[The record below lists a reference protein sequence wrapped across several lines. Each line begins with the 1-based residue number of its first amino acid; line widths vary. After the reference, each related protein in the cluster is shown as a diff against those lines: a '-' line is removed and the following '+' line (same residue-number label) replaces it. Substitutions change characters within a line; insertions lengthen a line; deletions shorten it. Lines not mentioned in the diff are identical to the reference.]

1 MPALPLPTVVPAPA
15 VVRPPG
21 AYSALAL
28 LLAINLFNYLDRFIL
43 AAVEPNIRAAFFAP
57 GDPDAMAKTGS
68 LATAF
73 LVSYMIAAPVFGWFA
88 DRFSRWWLIGGA
100 VALWSFASGA
110 SGLAA
115 TFGALFLT
123 RIFVGIGEGGYGPA
137 APTLISDYF
146 SLEERGRKMSY
157 FYMAIPVGSALGYV
171 FGGSVAARFGWRWP
185 FYLVTIPGLLL
196 ALICF
201 FRRDPRKVV
210 APSQR
215 QASSRAIRGQH
226 FQILSFIAAI
236 IATYSPLFRIPSFVY
251 NTIAMTGMTFAI
263 GGVSFW
269 VPSYLH
275 EYRGLADLG
284 HVNTVFGAITVV
296 AGFAATLFGGW
307 LGDKLRPRFGGSY
320 FLVSGGGMLTAV
332 PCFLAMLYVP
342 FPAAWV
348 FVFLT
353 VFFLFFNTGPSN
365 TALANVSPPSIR
377 ASAFALNI
385 LCIHLLGDAFA
396 PPLIGW
402 VAGRTNFNTAFLLV
416 AAAMFVAG
424 VVWLLGAKH
433 LPRDTAAASV

>member
-1 MPALPLPTVVPAPA
+1 MPTPSAPPADSSPGA
-15 VVRPPG
+15 ARPPG
-21 AYSALAL
+21 AYFALGL
-28 LLAINLFNYLDRFIL
+28 LLSINLFNYLDRFVL
-43 AAVEPNIRAAFFAP
+43 AAVEPNIRAEFFAA

-73 LVSYMIAAPVFGWFA
+73 LVSYMIAAPIFGWFA

-100 VALWSFASGA
+100 VAVWSLASGA

-115 TFGALFLT
+115 TFGLLFLT
-123 RIFVGIGEGGYGPA
+123 RVFVGIGEGGYGPA

-146 SLEERGRKMSY
+146 SLEERGRKMAY

-171 FGGSVAARFGWRWP
+171 VGGAIAAKLGWRWP
-185 FYLVTIPGLLL
+185 FYLVTIPGLIL
-196 ALICF
+196 ALMCF

-210 APSQR
+210 VAGPR
-215 QASSRAIRGQH
+215 QGSSRANYGK
-226 FQILSFIAAI
+226 
-236 IATYSPLFRIPSFVY
+236 LFRIPSFIY

-284 HVNTVFGAITVV
+284 QVNTMFGGITVV

-307 LGDKLRPRFGGSY
+307 LGDKLRPRYGGSY
-320 FLVSGGGMLTAV
+320 FLVSGGGMLVAV

-348 FVFLT
+348 FLFLT

-365 TALANVSPPSIR
+365 TALANVTPPSIR
-377 ASAFALNI
+377 ASGFALNI

-402 VAGRTNFNTAFLLV
+402 VAGRTNFNTAFLIV
-416 AAAMFVAG
+416 AAAMFIAG

-433 LPRDTAAASV
+433 LRRDTEAAEA

>member
-1 MPALPLPTVVPAPA
+1 MPALPEPTVVPAAA

-21 AYSALAL
+21 AYSALGL

-123 RIFVGIGEGGYGPA
+123 RVFVGIGEGGYGPA

-201 FRRDPRKVV
+201 FRRDPRKTIG
-210 APSQR
+210 AGLR
-215 QASSRAIRGQH
+215 RESSRSNYGK
-226 FQILSFIAAI
+226 
-236 IATYSPLFRIPSFVY
+236 LFRIPSFIY

-396 PPLIGW
+396 PPLIGL

-416 AAAMFVAG
+416 AVAMFVAG

>member
-1 MPALPLPTVVPAPA
+1 MPALPEPTVVPAAA

-21 AYSALAL
+21 AYSALGL

-100 VALWSFASGA
+100 VALWSIASGA

-123 RIFVGIGEGGYGPA
+123 RVFVGIGEGGYGPA

-201 FRRDPRKVV
+201 FRRDPRKTIG
-210 APSQR
+210 AGLR
-215 QASSRAIRGQH
+215 RESSRSNYGK
-226 FQILSFIAAI
+226 
-236 IATYSPLFRIPSFVY
+236 LFRIPSFIY

-284 HVNTVFGAITVV
+284 HVNTIFGAITVV

-320 FLVSGGGMLTAV
+320 FFVSGGGMLTAV

-416 AAAMFVAG
+416 AVAMFVAG

>member
-1 MPALPLPTVVPAPA
+1 MPSPSAPPVEPAPIVA
-15 VVRPPG
+15 RPPG
-21 AYSALAL
+21 AYAALGL

-43 AAVEPNIRAAFFAP
+43 AAVEPNIRAEFFAP

-73 LVSYMIAAPVFGWFA
+73 LVSYMIAAPIFGWFA

-100 VALWSFASGA
+100 VALWSLASGA

-115 TFGALFLT
+115 TFGVLFLT
-123 RIFVGIGEGGYGPA
+123 RVFVGIGEGGYGPA

-171 FGGSVAARFGWRWP
+171 FGGAVAAKLGWRWP
-185 FYLVTIPGLLL
+185 FYLVTIPGLVL

-201 FRRDPRKVV
+201 FRRDPRK
-210 APSQR
+210 AIAAGPR
-215 QASSRAIRGQH
+215 RESSRDNYGK
-226 FQILSFIAAI
+226 
-236 IATYSPLFRIPSFVY
+236 LFKIPSYIY

-263 GGVSFW
+263 GGVAFW

-275 EYRGLADLG
+275 EYRGVADLG

-307 LGDKLRPRFGGSY
+307 LGDKLRPRYGGSY

-342 FPAAWV
+342 FPAAWI
-348 FVFLT
+348 FLFLT

-365 TALANVSPPSIR
+365 TALANVTPPTIR

-416 AAAMFVAG
+416 AAAMFIAG

-433 LPRDTAAASV
+433 LRRDTEAASA